1 MEKEFSKTT
10 GFSLMLSA
18 ILLIVTMILH
28 PSGGSI
34 EHILKIKGVLMGSH
48 GLAIFSLPFLGFG
61 FWGLSLALQ
70 TKSCLSMLGFIM
82 SCFGLVAG
90 MIAATINGLALPLL
104 IINSPD
110 SLDPN
115 TLKAIL
121 MYGKYIN
128 IPMDYIMIIMLSCAI
143 TLWSFLIIL
152 TGLFPKWIG
161 YFGLLLI
168 AFGILGIFLQFNFTN
183 LFGFRIFIFGIASWI
198 IATGYFL
205 TLKKLTIEN
214 N

>member
-1 MEKEFSKTT
+1 
-10 GFSLMLSA
+10 
-18 ILLIVTMILH
+18 LIVTMVLH

-61 FWGLSLALQ
+61 FWGLSVALQ
-70 TKSCLSMLGFIM
+70 TKNHVSMLGFIV

-90 MIAATINGLALPLL
+90 MIAATINGLTLPLF
-104 IINSPD
+104 ISNPPNETTD
-110 SLDPN
+110 TN

-128 IPMDYIMIIMLSCAI
+128 IPMDYIMIIMLSFAI
-143 TLWSFLIIL
+143 AIWSFLIVRAN
-152 TGLFPKWIG
+152 LFPKWVG

-168 AFGILGIFLQFNFTN
+168 GFGILGIFLQFNFAN

-198 IATGYFL
+198 IGMGYL
-205 TLKKLTIEN
+205 MILHKG
-214 N
+214 